1 MLVCLLGLWQ
11 GGVYIEK
18 LHFNILLDD
27 TKCLRHLSSSFQL
40 THLWKLFLHAPNLH
54 VDQLV
59 FGALNEITR
68 TKRKNWASVGL
79 FHIKPAHRFS
89 AVVIEHGRSIINQCY
104 SWLCKTMNMCRCLL
118 HRCIKVSKFT
128 TVFTITEK
136 FLKGWANRNHLT
148 IITGSGLTF
157 FQRVKTW
164 EKTSLIFLQ
173 QQSEDETAALTICN
187 NICCTFKHPFS
198 PSEEKAESP
207 LHNQMSFKNPLRTLR
222 TYRRIWKQTLC
233 IFNVPDI
240 QVNHICFSV

>member
-1 MLVCLLGLWQ
+1 MTQNVWDISAPPFSSLICENYFFMPQICIWISWYLELWM
-11 GGVYIEK
+11 
-18 LHFNILLDD
+18 
-27 TKCLRHLSSSFQL
+27 RS
-40 THLWKLFLHAPNLH
+40 HAQN
-54 VDQLV
+54 
-59 FGALNEITR
+59 GKTE
-68 TKRKNWASVGL
+68 L

-89 AVVIEHGRSIINQCY
+89 AVVIEHGRNIINQCY

-118 HRCIKVSKFT
+118 HCCIKLSKFT

-136 FLKGWANRNHLT
+136 FLKGWATRNHLT

-164 EKTSLIFLQ
+164 ERTSLIFLQ

-207 LHNQMSFKNPLRTLR
+207 LPLCHLHNQMSFKNPLRTLR